1 METCAPFILAGDRH
15 QMAGE
20 IFSLVAYTYRK
31 LVTELYHVAK
41 SNTELKNDIVLEDKI
56 MTFIIE

>member
-1 METCAPFILAGDRH
+1 
-15 QMAGE
+15 MAGE

>member
-1 METCAPFILAGDRH
+1 MG
-15 QMAGE
+15 GE
-20 IFSLVAYTYRK
+20 VFSLVVYTYRK

-41 SNTELKNDIVLEDKI
+41 SNTELKNATVLESKI